1 MASESPPGVCATGR
15 DPPDTTCPRGAGTA
29 VRHDGA
35 RGVTL
40 SAMRAVPT
48 ALLVLS
54 LGACANTVDGSR
66 GARMD
71 AAAQPDV
78 PPGRNPDGFDP
89 FRPAD
94 VPLRID
100 AAVDDT
106 DPWDLRDATVFDQ
119 RLASFTIGLQGG
131 DVDDTTNY
139 FGATFRLFPRPDEP
153 RCEYVAAGAWSVQ
166 RCRQDIASVRDPHPT
181 PFPNGGELRLTGG
194 IRDLILR
201 PGTNGTYAAQSTS
214 DTVFREQAVV
224 TLRSAG
230 NAAVPALMV
239 PVPIPPAL
247 RLRSPAS
254 LSNLDVPRGADL
266 VVTWDPIAAR
276 LVVVTLNFVEDGPP
290 RTSIRVDVQAAGD
303 EGRAVIPARV
313 LRTLFADMP
322 PRVGGITVQPTNLV
336 LSRAGAWPV
345 QVTAFGRAL
354 TGSVRLQ

>member
-1 MASESPPGVCATGR
+1 MASESPPGVCAAGS

-35 RGVTL
+35 WGGTL

-131 DVDDTTNY
+131 AGDDTTNY

-247 RLRSPAS
+247 RLRSPVS
-254 LSNLDVPRGADL
+254 LQDVEVPRGADL
-266 VVTWDPIAAR
+266 VVTWDPIASR

-313 LRTLFADMP
+313 LRTLFAELP
-322 PRVGGITVQPTNLV
+322 SAVGGITVQPTNLV

>member
-1 MASESPPGVCATGR
+1 
-15 DPPDTTCPRGAGTA
+15 
-29 VRHDGA
+29 
-35 RGVTL
+35 
-40 SAMRAVPT
+40 MRAVPT
-48 ALLVLS
+48 VLLVCC

-71 AAAQPDV
+71 AAASPDV

-94 VPLRID
+94 VPLSVD
-100 AAVDDT
+100 AAGDDT

-119 RLASFTIGLQGG
+119 RLASFSVGLQGG
-131 DVDDTTNY
+131 GANDTTNY
-139 FGATFRLFPRPDEP
+139 FSASFRLFPRPDEP

-194 IRDLILR
+194 TRDLVLR
-201 PGTNGTYAAQSTS
+201 PGSNGTYAAQSTV
-214 DTVFREQAVV
+214 DALFREQSVV

-230 NAAVPALMV
+230 NATVPALSLS
-239 PVPIPPAL
+239 VPIPPAL
-247 RLRSPAS
+247 RLRSPAT
-254 LSNLDVPRGADL
+254 LTNVDAPRGADL

-276 LVVVTLNFVEDGPP
+276 LVNVTLNFVEDGPP
-290 RTSIRVDVQAAGD
+290 RTSIRVDVQAPGD

-313 LRTLFADMP
+313 LRTLLPETPSA
-322 PRVGGITVQPTNLV
+322 VGGITVQATNLV
-336 LSRAGAWPV
+336 LSRVGAWPV

-354 TGSVRLQ
+354 SGSVRLQ